1 MGCSI
6 VSEDFNLVRA
16 SLSQKPKVPS
26 PPTVATVPCTGW
38 NAMSF
43 TYKNKYIYFLKIL

>member
-6 VSEDFNLVRA
+6 VSEDFSLVRA

-43 TYKNKYIYFLKIL
+43 TYKNKYIYFLL